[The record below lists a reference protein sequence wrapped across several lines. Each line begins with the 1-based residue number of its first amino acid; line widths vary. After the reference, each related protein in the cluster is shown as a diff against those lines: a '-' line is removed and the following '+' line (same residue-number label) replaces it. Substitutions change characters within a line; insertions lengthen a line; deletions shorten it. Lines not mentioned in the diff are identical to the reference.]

1 MPAQARGLPDRPF
14 MLGAVVPDSQHCHR
28 PKGWLAH
35 TPHSSHR
42 AAAPADSPQV
52 YLATMALLNHR
63 PCGMIA
69 ESGMS
74 APATPRSLGGWKQ
87 PCLQPWRPGQSRRC
101 RLGDRAAGTVVRE
114 RRWHLAVARK
124 YPPLA

>member
-1 MPAQARGLPDRPF
+1 MYVGSEAPAHSAHREMDSPPPAGCRARPAQARGLLDRPF

-42 AAAPADSPQV
+42 AAWPADSPQV

-63 PCGMIA
+63 PDRMIA
-69 ESGMS
+69 ESGTS
-74 APATPRSLGGWKQ
+74 APVSIVL
-87 PCLQPWRPGQSRRC
+87 LSSENVRPSAQGKC
-101 RLGDRAAGTVVRE
+101 
-114 RRWHLAVARK
+114 
-124 YPPLA
+124 PLVWC